1 MSLPDDQPVRHQSF
15 QNQVKSWISNSLFD
29 KFTYTIRRGP
39 IKGMKRKGGLAW
51 IPDWLVKD
59 HRTPEQK
66 LFTDLELDDKVVF
79 DVGAFEG
86 LTTLLFAR
94 RARRVV
100 SYEPNPRNAARLLHN
115 LKLNDVHNVTVRQTA
130 VGAAPGTAEIAWH
143 STRPGFSKIDEVP
156 SGASSQDHAAQHR
169 KVAVTTLD
177 LELREAGLPVPDLIK
192 IDVEGFEL
200 AVLKGAREIIE
211 RYHPVLYIEMHG
223 ETMAAKRSN
232 AKAVVE
238 LLSAYGYGSIRH
250 VETASEVTPETSD
263 IAARGHLFAL
273 SDRKP

>member
-130 VGAAPGTAEIAWH
+130 VGAALGTAEIAWH
-143 STRPGFSKIDEVP
+143 STAPAFP
-156 SGASSQDHAAQHR
+156 
-169 KVAVTTLD
+169 
-177 LELREAGLPVPDLIK
+177 
-192 IDVEGFEL
+192 
-200 AVLKGAREIIE
+200 
-211 RYHPVLYIEMHG
+211 
-223 ETMAAKRSN
+223 RST
-232 AKAVVE
+232 
-238 LLSAYGYGSIRH
+238 RCR
-250 VETASEVTPETSD
+250 
-263 IAARGHLFAL
+263 AARPRRTMRRSTERWRSQRSIWNCARQDCLC
-273 SDRKP
+273 PI